1 MNRNEKLSVMIIISL
16 LLILVLFSRIQVDLE
31 QENDLLKAKII
42 EIESQ
47 ENRIQ
52 ELETNIQESKEYRQ
66 QLEKLASTLD
76 ENIKILKEMLQEE

>member
-1 MNRNEKLSVMIIISL
+1 MIIISL

-31 QENDLLKAKII
+31 QENDALKAKII
-42 EIESQ
+42 EIENQ
-47 ENRIQ
+47 GNRIQ
-52 ELETNIQESKEYRQ
+52 ELEQNIQESKEYRQ